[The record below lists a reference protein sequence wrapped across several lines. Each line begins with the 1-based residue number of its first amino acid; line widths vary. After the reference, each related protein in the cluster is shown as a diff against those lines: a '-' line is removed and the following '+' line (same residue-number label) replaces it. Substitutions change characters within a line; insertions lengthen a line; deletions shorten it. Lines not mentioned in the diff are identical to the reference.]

1 MIFTPVLARKLLRT
15 SSCSVESCGLGAPV
29 KQSMPVVSAE
39 PRSAGRFE
47 EGGGGGGGRE
57 EPELTALSLTELA
70 GRAAQLEAEHY
81 DSSPIPGSCYDT
93 ASESV
98 EPEQTD

>member
-1 MIFTPVLARKLLRT
+1 M
-15 SSCSVESCGLGAPV
+15 
-29 KQSMPVVSAE
+29 
-39 PRSAGRFE
+39 AG
-47 EGGGGGGGRE
+47 GD

-93 ASESV
+93 ANESV

>member
-1 MIFTPVLARKLLRT
+1 M
-15 SSCSVESCGLGAPV
+15 ESCGLGAPV

-47 EGGGGGGGRE
+47 EGGGRE

>member
-1 MIFTPVLARKLLRT
+1 M
-15 SSCSVESCGLGAPV
+15 
-29 KQSMPVVSAE
+29 KQSTAVVSPERSGPAE
-39 PRSAGRFE
+39 PRPAGRFAVRKVE
-47 EGGGGGGGRE
+47 EGVAGGE

-81 DSSPIPGSCYDT
+81 DSSPSPGSCYDT

>member
-1 MIFTPVLARKLLRT
+1 MNNWRGWR
-15 SSCSVESCGLGAPV
+15 
-29 KQSMPVVSAE
+29 KQSSIT
-39 PRSAGRFE
+39 GRTISSKSQDR
-47 EGGGGGGGRE
+47 EGNV
-57 EPELTALSLTELA
+57 LSLTELA